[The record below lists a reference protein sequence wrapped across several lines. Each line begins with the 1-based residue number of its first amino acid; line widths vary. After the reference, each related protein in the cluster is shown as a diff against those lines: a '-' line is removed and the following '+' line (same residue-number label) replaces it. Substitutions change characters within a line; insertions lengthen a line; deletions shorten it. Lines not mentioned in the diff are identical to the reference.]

1 MTKINVGD
9 KFNRLTVIEDLGFF
23 KKEGHLRKR
32 HWYKCKCDCGNI
44 KDIEMSTLKRGTT
57 KSCGCL
63 NEEVRCTKKSHKYN
77 KYYIYNDIAFV
88 KFSNCNE
95 IFIIDLEELNMIK
108 QKTWYKN
115 KQGYAVSDTDGR
127 FRLNRFIMNP
137 KECEYVDHISG
148 YLNDYRKSNL
158 RNITPQKSA
167 MNIGKKVTN
176 TSGHTGVHKN
186 KKGLYEAYISVDKN
200 KLHLGKFD
208 KYEDAVKVR
217 EEAEVKY
224 FGEYRR
230 MS

>member
-1 MTKINVGD
+1 
-9 KFNRLTVIEDLGFF
+9 
-23 KKEGHLRKR
+23 
-32 HWYKCKCDCGNI
+32 
-44 KDIEMSTLKRGTT
+44 
-57 KSCGCL
+57 
-63 NEEVRCTKKSHKYN
+63 
-77 KYYIYNDIAFV
+77 
-88 KFSNCNE
+88 
-95 IFIIDLEELNMIK
+95 
-108 QKTWYKN
+108 
-115 KQGYAVSDTDGR
+115 
-127 FRLNRFIMNP
+127 MNP
-137 KECEYVDHISG
+137 KEYEYVDHISG

-217 EEAEVKY
+217 EESEVKY